1 MMIEKNATMRN
12 TKGSMLLEL
21 MCAIVVSGILAISLC
36 QSLSQTKEASFG
48 AHGRVTCAA
57 VAEAIGDRLHATPY
71 AELPAPNSGVAYS
84 VPIYSDDAPITALYS
99 FQVRPI
105 MIEVPPASFA
115 WNTATLANR
124 FPMTAQVTFKTGP
137 FPFSEYAVITVSST
151 VSPANYVV
159 TTLISQ
165 HGIQEE

>member
-1 MMIEKNATMRN
+1 MTTNLATARN

-21 MCAIVVSGILAISLC
+21 MCAIVVAGMLAISLC

-57 VAEAIGDRLHATPY
+57 VAEAISDRLHATPY
-71 AELPAPNSGVAYS
+71 SELPPANPGVSYS
-84 VPIYSDDAPITALYS
+84 VPIYSDDAPITPLFS

-105 MIEVPPASFA
+105 MIEVPPANFA
-115 WNTATLANR
+115 WNQATLTNR
-124 FPMTAQVTFKTGP
+124 FPMTAQVTFKSGP
-137 FPFSEYAVITVSST
+137 FASSQWAVVSVSST

-159 TTLISQ
+159 STLITQ